1 MLDLKKF
8 RVLTFDCYGTLIDWE
23 SGILQA
29 ILPILFRRDVA
40 LSDNEILQLY
50 AELEAKAETGTY
62 VKYREVL
69 RKVMQGFGEKFKF
82 VPREEELNAL
92 PDSVK
97 NWKPFPDTVDALQ
110 KLKERFKLAVISN
123 TDDAL
128 FAETARHLRV
138 KFDWV
143 ITAEEVKS
151 YKPSENNFKKAMEK
165 MGVSPDK
172 ILHVA
177 RSVYHDIIPA
187 KSLGLVAVLVR
198 RRGAGATLPAE
209 GKPDLEVPD
218 LKTLASMV

>member
-29 ILPILFRRDVA
+29 LLPILFRRDVA
-40 LSDNEILQLY
+40 LSDGEILQIY
-50 AELEAKAETGTY
+50 AELEAKAEAGTY

-82 VPREEELNAL
+82 TPGDEELNAL

-97 NWKPFPDTVDALQ
+97 NWKPFPDTVDALLE
-110 KLKERFKLAVISN
+110 LKQRFKLAVISN

-138 KFDWV
+138 KFEWV
-143 ITAEEVKS
+143 ITAEQVKS
-151 YKPSENNFKKAMEK
+151 YKPSLNNFRQALEEI
-165 MGVSPDK
+165 GVSPDK

-177 RSVYHDIIPA
+177 QSVYHDVIPA
-187 KSLGLVAVLVR
+187 KSLGLATVLVL
-198 RRGAGATLPAE
+198 RRGAGATLPTE
-209 GKPDLEVPD
+209 GRPDLEVPD